1 VILAPPPQKAEF
13 DFSWRKWIY
22 DLYKKTESII
32 DAESV
37 LNNRNDIIN
46 GKFRIAQAGTSFA
59 DPANGAYDLDGW
71 RYGRTTSGLVT
82 VSREN
87 DVITSP
93 AGNFYRRLLVTTADT
108 SIAASDVVRSF
119 TNIEGYE
126 ALKYVGNTFTIG
138 FRVRATVTGVHCIAI
153 KTNTKTYVEEY
164 TISAT
169 HTWEYKTIT
178 VVGGLE
184 NDLASI
190 TNASAV
196 TIRWVHACGSNH
208 HTTAGTWQAGDL
220 YATSN
225 QVNDMS
231 AINNVFDLTDVS
243 INLGSSVSVALT
255 SHEDELRRCQRYFV
269 TGETRSVGYASG
281 ANQSLFFS
289 VDYPVAML
297 YSPTVTTSV
306 GTTTNTGTTYTAL
319 TSSAT
324 RFSGNVLSSGSG
336 NTAATLS
343 FSASARL

>member
-46 GKFRIAQAGTSFA
+46 GKFRIGQDATSFA
-59 DPANGAYDLDGW
+59 APADGAYDLDGW
-71 RYGRTTSGLVT
+71 QYGRTTSAVVT
-82 VSREN
+82 ISREN
-87 DVITSP
+87 NVITSP

-108 SIAASDVVRSF
+108 SIAAGDVVRSI
-119 TNIEGYE
+119 TKIEGYE

-153 KTNTKTYVEEY
+153 RTNTKTYVEEY

-169 HTWEYKTIT
+169 NTWEYKTIT
-178 VVGGLE
+178 IVGGLE
-184 NDLASI
+184 NDLNSI
-190 TNASAV
+190 TNAAAV
-196 TIRWVHACGSNH
+196 EIRWVHACGATY
-208 HTTAGTWQAGDL
+208 HTTAGTWRTGEY

-231 AINNVFDLTDVS
+231 AIDNVFDLTDVS
-243 INLGSSVSVALT
+243 INLGSYVSVALT

-269 TGETRSVGYASG
+269 KGETRSVGYASG